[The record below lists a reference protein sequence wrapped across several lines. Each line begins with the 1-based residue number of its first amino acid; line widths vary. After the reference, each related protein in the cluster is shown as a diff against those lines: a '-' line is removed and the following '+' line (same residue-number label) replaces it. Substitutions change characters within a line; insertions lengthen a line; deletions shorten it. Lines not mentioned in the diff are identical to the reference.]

1 MLMPLAYALIHREAG
16 VFGLSFPD
24 FPGVIATGRTAE
36 DAIRKGTEALTFHVA
51 GMVED
56 GDPLPALRSLDELER
71 DPEYRSDAED
81 AVVAMVP
88 FDLPAKAVRVNISLD
103 EHLLAAIDRAAAAE
117 GRTRSGFLA
126 DAARMKIRS

>member
-1 MLMPLAYALIHREAG
+1 MPLAYALIHREAG

-36 DAIRKGTEALTFHVA
+36 DAIRKGSEALTFHVA

-71 DPEYRSDAED
+71 DPDYRSDAED

-88 FDLPAKAVRVNISLD
+88 FDLPARAVRVNISLD